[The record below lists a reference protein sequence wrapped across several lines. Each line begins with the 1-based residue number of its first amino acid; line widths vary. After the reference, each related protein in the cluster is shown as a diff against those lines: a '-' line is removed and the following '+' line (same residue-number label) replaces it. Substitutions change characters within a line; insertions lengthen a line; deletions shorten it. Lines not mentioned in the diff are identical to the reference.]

1 MPIDEKDVEKY
12 LGEFRTRAVRPLE
25 IMRPK
30 VPAWAGRLAAAAVL
44 AVLAG
49 GGAWFLAHSR
59 KAQSGAKQM
68 VEQKKEKTPG
78 EAGQKLPM
86 LQLTKLAVED
96 PERLDALLGEA
107 PKRNLLVLD
116 GKKSMLGTL
125 AKE

>member
-1 MPIDEKDVEKY
+1 MPIDENDVEKY
-12 LGEFRTRAVRPLE
+12 LGEFRARAVRPPE

-30 VPAWAGRLAAAAVL
+30 VPAWARRLAAATVL

-49 GGAWFLAHSR
+49 GGAWFVTRSQKVRLA
-59 KAQSGAKQM
+59 ANGTM
-68 VEQKKEKTPG
+68 VRKKENI
-78 EAGQKLPM
+78 AGGVERKLPI

-96 PERLDALLGEA
+96 PEKLDAMLGEA
-107 PKRNLLVLD
+107 PRKGLPVLD